1 MQHFFTDQKMTLT
14 MENNVEYVLSNEP
27 SEAYPF
33 KVIRKEPKRVHA
45 WKFFSQ
51 IEGWFKKRPEK
62 EIVTIRY

>member
-1 MQHFFTDQKMTLT
+1 